1 VEIGTAGSHTDAS
14 FVSNTGT
21 LMLDDSQHYAGTVAG
36 LVGQDSL
43 DLADINFI
51 NGTTTATL
59 MNATSAGGTLHV
71 TDGTHQANI
80 ALLGNYMA
88 SMFVS
93 ASDGHG
99 GTTIV
104 DPQTVGAVQPLVA
117 PPHA

>member
-1 VEIGTAGSHTDAS
+1 
-14 FVSNTGT
+14 
-21 LMLDDSQHYAGTVAG
+21 
-36 LVGQDSL
+36 
-43 DLADINFI
+43 
-51 NGTTTATL
+51 
-59 MNATSAGGTLHV
+59 
-71 TDGTHQANI
+71 
-80 ALLGNYMA
+80 MA